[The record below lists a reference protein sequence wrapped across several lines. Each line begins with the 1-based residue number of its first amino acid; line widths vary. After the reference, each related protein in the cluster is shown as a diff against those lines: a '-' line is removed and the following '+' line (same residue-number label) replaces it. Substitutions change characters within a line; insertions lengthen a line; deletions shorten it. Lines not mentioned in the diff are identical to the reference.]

1 MQSSLY
7 QSFKTFRSNEF
18 GEIRTLE
25 INNEHWFVGKDV
37 AEVLGYANQNRDI
50 LRHIDEEDRIMVDGT
65 QYQNGIE
72 FDYKQIGQ
80 RGGWLI
86 NESGLYS
93 LIIGSKLPSAK
104 KFKRWVTSEVLPA
117 IRRTGGYIP
126 ISQEDDEKTIMAKAL
141 MISQRTIEEKDALL
155 AQKEK
160 QVQYL
165 SYEVES
171 KDRYL
176 NQIAQSKNTILVREL
191 AKVISKENFI
201 IGERRLWDKLRA
213 WGLILKGKTEP
224 SQRAVERGLFE
235 VSESISRGSRGIF
248 THRTTR
254 VTGKGQDYIIKRL
267 LEEIEEQ
274 ICI

>member
-7 QSFKTFRSNEF
+7 QSYKTFSNNEF
-18 GEIRTLE
+18 GEIRVLQ
-25 INNEHWFVGKDV
+25 INNEPWFVGKDV
-37 AEVLGYANQNRDI
+37 AIILGYKDSDQAIRK
-50 LRHIDEEDRIMVDGT
+50 HVDEEDKLNR
-65 QYQNGIE
+65 
-72 FDYKQIGQ
+72 QIKGLGQ
-80 RGGWLI
+80 SRNMKVI

-93 LIIGSKLPSAK
+93 LILSSKLPNAK

-171 KDRYL
+171 KDKYL

-267 LEEIEEQ
+267 LEEMEEQ

>member
-7 QSFKTFRSNEF
+7 QSYKTFSNNEF
-18 GEIRTLE
+18 GEIRVLQ
-25 INNEHWFVGKDV
+25 INNEPWFVGKDV
-37 AEVLGYANQNRDI
+37 AIILGYKDSDQAIRK
-50 LRHIDEEDRIMVDGT
+50 HVDEEDKLNR
-65 QYQNGIE
+65 
-72 FDYKQIGQ
+72 QIKGLGQ
-80 RGGWLI
+80 SRNMKVI

-104 KFKRWVTSEVLPA
+104 KFKRWVTSEVLPQ

-267 LEEIEEQ
+267 LEEMEEQ